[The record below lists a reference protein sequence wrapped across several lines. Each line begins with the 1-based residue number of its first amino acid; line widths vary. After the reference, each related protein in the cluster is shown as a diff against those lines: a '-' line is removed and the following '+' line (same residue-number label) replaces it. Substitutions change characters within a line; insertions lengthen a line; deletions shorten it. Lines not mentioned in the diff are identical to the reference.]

1 MVRTLALIGAL
12 LFVHGVMA
20 ATITFDFNK
29 GFSQKLAD
37 QQLTVQS
44 GDEIVFTWTGTHN
57 VYKMKDKAAYDACS
71 FDGSTLLGEQSGTK
85 TTISGGTKHYF
96 SCSVGTH
103 CKSGQ
108 KLEVT
113 VGITA
118 SSSTAAM
125 VGTLCYLK
133 ASVRVVCSV
142 AMDTSDVSAVRF
154 APKLQSTASWIA
166 ALAMAVLAVLV
177 M

>member
-20 ATITFDFNK
+20 ETIEFDFNK
-29 GFSQKLAD
+29 GFSKKLAD

-44 GDEIVFTWTGTHN
+44 GDEIEFTWTGMHN

-71 FDGSTLLGEQSGTK
+71 FDGSTLLGEKSGTK

-96 SCSVGTH
+96 SCSVGLH
-103 CKSGQ
+103 CQNGQ

-113 VGITA
+113 VGSTTVV
-118 SSSTAAM
+118 SST
-125 VGTLCYLK
+125 T
-133 ASVRVVCSV
+133 
-142 AMDTSDVSAVRF
+142 
-154 APKLQSTASWIA
+154 KLQSTASWIA
-166 ALAMAVLAVLV
+166 ALAMTVIAMLV